1 VKCTVDASINGA
13 VEQARRF
20 SAVLTM
26 SRYLLI
32 VWRMRRKAGCLVPI
46 ELAICEAAAI
56 LRQRGS
62 EEFHGYQIAREIQ
75 HSQDNRLLT
84 AYGTLYRALGRLER
98 MGLLEARWEDPLIAA
113 EQRRPPRR
121 FYELTTLG
129 DSTLAAAQESRVKPS
144 RLARKRPATA

>member
-1 VKCTVDASINGA
+1 
-13 VEQARRF
+13 
-20 SAVLTM
+20 M

-32 VWRMRRKAGCLVPI
+32 VRGMRRKPGSLVPF
-46 ELAICEAAAI
+46 ELAICEAAAL

-98 MGLLEARWEDPLIAA
+98 MGLLEARWEDPLVAA
-113 EQRRPPRR
+113 EERRPPRR
-121 FYELTTLG
+121 FYELTALA
-129 DSTLAAAQESRVKPS
+129 DSALAAAQASRVTPS
-144 RLARKRPATA
+144 RVARKKPATA